1 MTGAPTYRNGSLV
14 GHHLVDIDIEKH
26 LIDSH
31 PAIVDRILAHY
42 RSGCEGDP
50 CIVQTKS
57 EGLRLSAFCPTS
69 IGNALLKMRA
79 GCSLKSSLKKD
90 SAHPNED
97 MELKHFQ
104 NSDFYRTIIDNNLF
118 RPLGW
123 TPPRPKE
130 PYRLLGTIIPVDAK
144 TPSRAIIQNTVGNQT
159 HIVTIGDTLDTDTHI
174 TDIQTKHVTLKKN
187 GQQRQLTLKSSFLQR
202 R

>member
-1 MTGAPTYRNGSLV
+1 MFTKHIKHIGTGLVGLASLV
-14 GHHLVDIDIEKH
+14 LAILV
-26 LIDSH
+26 SFYTATH
-31 PAIVDRILAHY
+31 PENTTIIAKI
-42 RSGCEGDP
+42 
-50 CIVQTKS
+50 QTY
-57 EGLRLSAFCPTS
+57 PTD
-69 IGNALLKMRA
+69 NTTPPRA
-79 GCSLKSSLKKD
+79 RFKSST
-90 SAHPNED
+90 HPNED

-130 PYRLLGTIIPVDAK
+130 PYHLLGTIIPRDAES
-144 TPSRAIIQNTVGNQT
+144 PSKAIIQNIVGNQT
-159 HIVTIGDTLDTDTHI
+159 YIVTIGDALDTDTHV

-202 R
+202 RRCLIKANIHSFTGPTPSAFNGAVS